1 MEEKKF
7 RYCILYIQDAEISKM
22 KNIIEKHLPKE
33 RGEVF
38 YPCMEYYRRD
48 DKKVQVKA
56 LFSNYLFLYSNLN
69 IKEVH
74 ELVRKH
80 RVEIASG
87 IRELALAER
96 RMLDPNFLFAD
107 NDDNKVYDLSDVD
120 ADEAAFLDHLRL
132 GNGLLSMSCGYEYEV
147 QKKKKKG
154 EKKQKTEKRYVVMEG
169 PLKIYEDKIRKVDKH
184 NKMAYLKF
192 EIKGR
197 QAQAGFECK
206 PKAHWFPKEDSEIAH
221 LDDGTEFDISELK
234 RSIMTV
240 SRG

>member
-1 MEEKKF
+1 
-7 RYCILYIQDAEISKM
+7 M
-22 KNIIEKHLPKE
+22 KNIIEKHLPKG

-56 LFSNYLFLYSNLN
+56 VFSNYLFLYTDLN

-74 ELVRKH
+74 ELVREH

-87 IRELALAER
+87 IRELALSER
-96 RMLDPNFLFAD
+96 WMSDPNFLFTD
-107 NDDNKVYDLSDVD
+107 NDDNKFYELSDVD
-120 ADEAAFLDHLRL
+120 EDETEFLDYLRL
-132 GNGLLSMSCGYEYEV
+132 GNGLLSMSYGYEYEV

-154 EKKQKTEKRYVVMEG
+154 EKKAKSETRYVVMEG
-169 PLKIYEDKIRKVDKH
+169 PLKIYENKIRRIDKH
-184 NKMAYLKF
+184 NRMAFLKF

-206 PKAHWFPKEDSEIAH
+206 PKAHWFPQKDSQIMY
-221 LDDGTEFDISELK
+221 LDDGTEFDVSELK
-234 RSIMTV
+234 RSVMTV
-240 SRG
+240 SRE